1 MHSDSRHLAQIFG
14 MIYYTDKSKEDDDCQ
29 IFNQKAKWHKPKEQT
44 INLEMMKISIFL
56 IGYLK

>member
-29 IFNQKAKWHKPKEQT
+29 IFHYT
-44 INLEMMKISIFL
+44 
-56 IGYLK
+56 